1 MHALR
6 ALLAT
11 IDAGQVVAVDLA
23 MHPLDAAYPGI
34 DAHGP
39 FATPSGAIMSAPF
52 MLAATLQDGQPGMA
66 HFTAQFGQGPLHA
79 RSAMVKVRACE
90 SVNRWACRLS
100 LTLADGTVHTGGCEG
115 DFVLDARR
123 TRELCRDVAREWPG
137 GPAGFADLARAV
149 RGQDWPAL
157 RAAAYDGPAYD
168 RPVNP
173 SAVLTSPI

>member
-1 MHALR
+1 MRQALR
-6 ALLAT
+6 NCLLYNLT
-11 IDAGQVVAVDLA
+11 MGLVVDLA

-52 MLAATLQDGQPGMA
+52 MLAATL
-66 HFTAQFGQGPLHA
+66 
-79 RSAMVKVRACE
+79 
-90 SVNRWACRLS
+90 
-100 LTLADGTVHTGGCEG
+100 
-115 DFVLDARR
+115 LDARR
-123 TRELCRDVAREWPG
+123 TRDLCRDVAREWPG

-168 RPVNP
+168 RHVNL
-173 SAVLTSPI
+173 SAVLTSPT